1 MTALRN
7 RDFRLLL
14 LVAAGWLAAPWSAV
28 EAQSGA
34 DFQAQRSEM
43 VERQLVGR
51 GITRVEVLQAMR
63 TVPRHL
69 FVEPALRDRA
79 YEDQALPIGD
89 AQSIPQP
96 YLVALMTS
104 LLELG
109 GSERVLE
116 IGTGSGYQAAILGLL
131 AAEVYSI
138 EIMEDLGRRARRTL
152 SELGYS
158 NVQVVIGDGY
168 RGLAAEAPFDVI
180 LVTAAPDKIP
190 QPLLDQL
197 KVGGRMV
204 IPVGGYFQDLLVLTR
219 TADGIEETRVDLVR
233 LEPMTGEVQKNPD

>member
-14 LVAAGWLAAPWSAV
+14 LVAAGWLAVPWSAV

-152 SELGYS
+152 SELGYT

>member
-1 MTALRN
+1 MTALPGRN
-7 RDFRLLL
+7 PRLMIMAAACW
-14 LVAAGWLAAPWSAV
+14 LVVPWSAA
-28 EAQSGA
+28 EAQSDD
-34 DFQAQRSEM
+34 DFRARRSEM
-43 VERQLVGR
+43 VERQIVGR
-51 GITRVEVLQAMR
+51 GIERPDVLGAMR

-69 FVEPALRDRA
+69 FVDPALRDRA

-104 LLELG
+104 LLELD

-116 IGTGSGYQAAILGLL
+116 IGTGSGYQAAILGML

-138 EIMEDLGRRARRTL
+138 EIMDDLGQRARRTL

-158 NVQVVIGDGY
+158 NVQVIIGDGY
-168 RGLAAEAPFDVI
+168 RGLASEAPFDGI
-180 LVTAAPDKIP
+180 LVTAAPGRVP
-190 QPLLDQL
+190 QPLLEQL
-197 KVGGRMV
+197 RIGGRMV

-219 TADGIEETRVDLVR
+219 TADGIEEERIDLVR
-233 LEPMTGEVQKNPD
+233 LEPMTGEAQKDPD